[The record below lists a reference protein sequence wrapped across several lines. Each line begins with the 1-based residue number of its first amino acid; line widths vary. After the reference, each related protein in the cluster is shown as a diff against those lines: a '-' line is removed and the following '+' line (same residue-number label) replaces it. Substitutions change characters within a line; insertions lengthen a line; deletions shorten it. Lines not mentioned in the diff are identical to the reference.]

1 MSHQLNF
8 DFASDLAPASG
19 PPVRAM
25 RKRTVL
31 KSSSPAVSAQQA
43 ISFATPAASVASRAP
58 VMPRRPVVVPAVT
71 GAGAAI
77 RESRRW
83 CEGCWTARVIKNEG
97 DDAWAVEMRKNGEP
111 EPALLVPWPEGP
123 DFGTP
128 RPLDQA
134 SFDTLLKTAS
144 EILQRHER
152 QLRSR
157 LHKRLT
163 VSLPEG
169 EWEVT
174 LEIVPDEYEPYAV
187 LVAFDADGEQV
198 AQERVMP
205 DFRLTAAAAQAWI
218 KGDFRL
224 GEA

>member
-8 DFASDLAPASG
+8 DFASDGSLAPG

-25 RKRTVL
+25 RKRAVPTL
-31 KSSSPAVSAQQA
+31 ASPAVCVQQD
-43 ISFATPAASVASRAP
+43 ICFTTPAASVASRAP

-83 CEGCWTARVIKNEG
+83 CEGCWTARVIWNEG
-97 DDAWAVEMRKNGEP
+97 DDAWAVEMLRSGEP
-111 EPALLVPWPEGP
+111 EPALVVPWPLGP
-123 DFGTP
+123 DYVNP
-128 RPLDQA
+128 KPLDQA

-152 QLRSR
+152 QLRNR

-169 EWEVT
+169 EWGVT

-187 LVAFDADGEQV
+187 LVAFDASGEQV

-205 DFRLTAAAAQAWI
+205 DFRLTEAAARAWI

-224 GEA
+224 GET